1 MTSSH
6 RNQPARGLACLRW
19 LALAGVFSLPSCSLP
34 ALGQSYYKA
43 SLATEPAIV
52 EVVVVGTQP
61 VPAGPA
67 TAESDQGRP
76 SLAALPEPEEAYAA
90 DWTSDGRAQFVPT
103 SEFAFDFGVG
113 EAPYDDNDHDYFLD
127 YRPPQGFSDA
137 LVLLEW
143 RNHVGPGLS
152 WHGIAALQRVQEDT
166 LFEAVDQADWAWFGL
181 GLQWSW

>member
-1 MTSSH
+1 MTTSH
-6 RNQPARGLACLRW
+6 RNQPSRGHPCLGW
-19 LALAGVFSLPSCSLP
+19 LTLAGVLSLPSCALP

-43 SLATEPAIV
+43 SLAAEPAIV
-52 EVVVVGTQP
+52 EVVVVGAQP
-61 VPAGPA
+61 VTAGVA
-67 TAESDQGRP
+67 SSET
-76 SLAALPEPEEAYAA
+76 ALPSPGLPKLSETEQPLAS
-90 DWTSDGRAQFVPT
+90 DWTPDWRARFVPT